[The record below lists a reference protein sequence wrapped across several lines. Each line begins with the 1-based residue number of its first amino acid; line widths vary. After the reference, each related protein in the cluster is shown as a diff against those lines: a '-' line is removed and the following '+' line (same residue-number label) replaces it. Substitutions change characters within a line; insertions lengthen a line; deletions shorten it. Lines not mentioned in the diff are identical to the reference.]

1 MKLRQFLPLVLAA
14 LVAQDALAAE
24 VEILHPPAGKQTSLS
39 RLTTDA
45 GGKLYY
51 LGSGQAARAARS
63 IMPA

>member
-14 LVAQDALAAE
+14 LVAQDAIAAE

-45 GGKLYY
+45 GGKLY
-51 LGSGQAARAARS
+51 LSWVR
-63 IMPA
+63 

>member
-14 LVAQDALAAE
+14 LVAQDAIAVE

-45 GGKLYY
+45 EG
-51 LGSGQAARAARS
+51 
-63 IMPA
+63 